1 MRRSNNFANRNATLQ
16 PITPRSNH
24 VTPDTLARP
33 FFLIFAS
40 GGGESEEGGRA
51 TTVANGRLAWAA
63 AGGGTAA
70 VADGG
75 LVPVML
81 AEPDNEG

>member
-1 MRRSNNFANRNATLQ
+1 MRRSNNFANRNTTLQ

-24 VTPDTLARP
+24 VTPDTLAPALLSHLCIWRGRVR
-33 FFLIFAS
+33 
-40 GGGESEEGGRA
+40 GGGEDDDGGYWQIS
-51 TTVANGRLAWAA
+51 VGG
-63 AGGGTAA
+63 GGGTAA
-70 VADGG
+70 VPDGG